1 MRINDFPSYSLSLYK
16 QENQTDP
23 HRIFDTGG
31 IARSYAQRGKINEA
45 SQIYENILQDC
56 SDSTFSS
63 NIDQIIIQEATD
75 IFLIKPK
82 IINGF

>member
-31 IARSYAQRGKINEA
+31 IARSYAQMGKINEA
-45 SQIYENILQDC
+45 SQIYENILQHC
-56 SDSTFSS
+56 SD
-63 NIDQIIIQEATD
+63 Q
-75 IFLIKPK
+75 K
-82 IINGF
+82 